1 MYIYQGWGQILSKYL
16 NTIANTSSVPNTI
29 ANTSSVPNTIANT
42 ITLSNK
48 CI

>member
-1 MYIYQGWGQILSKYL
+1 MYLSIYMYIYQGWGQILSKYL

-29 ANTSSVPNTIANT
+29 ANT

>member
-29 ANTSSVPNTIANT
+29 ANT